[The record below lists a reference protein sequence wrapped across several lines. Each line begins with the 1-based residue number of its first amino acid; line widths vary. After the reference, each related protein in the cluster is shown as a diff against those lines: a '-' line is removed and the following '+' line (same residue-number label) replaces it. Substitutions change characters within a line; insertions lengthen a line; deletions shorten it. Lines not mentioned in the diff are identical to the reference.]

1 VYNSKNLLKM
11 KKQIT
16 YGILALILSISTAYS
31 QTPVQW
37 TRTLQLEGLWQGEVT
52 LILGGQTFL
61 LDYYMNYQTVVDGS
75 ALTMDE
81 GFSDEALGELKGAN
95 LIGLNAADGLIH
107 WFSADNFGTA
117 HEHVGSWSTTKKFHM
132 EHHIMQDG
140 LPFAEYIDLKLK
152 ANDQQLEARL
162 IATLGTDTVQI
173 LYGTLVRQS
182 SSRPA
187 NSIPA
192 ETTELTVF
200 PNPTSGE
207 LTISSAEMIDE
218 IIITNSAGQIVHKAK
233 PAEITYQLKLQDAGI
248 YYVQITSGRRTETEE
263 VLITK

>member
-1 VYNSKNLLKM
+1 M

-37 TRTLQLEGLWQGEVT
+37 TRTLQLEGSWRGDVT
-52 LILGGQTFL
+52 LNLSGQIFL

-75 ALTMDE
+75 AMTMDE
-81 GFSDEALGELKGAN
+81 GFIDAALGELKGAN

-117 HEHVGSWSTTKKFHM
+117 HEHIGYWSTSKKLHM

-162 IATLGTDTVQI
+162 IATLGADTVQI
-173 LYGTLVRQS
+173 LYGTLHRQG
-182 SSRPA
+182 SRPA
-187 NSIPA
+187 SSITA
-192 ETTELTVF
+192 EKMDISVF

-207 LTISSAEMIDE
+207 LTISSAEAIDE
-218 IIITNSAGQIVHKAK
+218 IIITNAAGQIVFSGK
-233 PAEITYQLKLQDAGI
+233 PGAETYQVKLDAAGK
-248 YYVQITSGRRTETEE
+248 YYVQITSGRRTETKE